1 MNGKFYLVGMMVL
14 VSLFTFSKVWIPNP
28 NIYLFLVDILITM
41 FIGKYYVEQNVCFFD
56 VIIYLFA
63 ANLFAYV
70 VIAFDKGISLASCF
84 SDIFTIGLLLVL
96 LETLG
101 GLRMWIRILKTP
113 FPHREGESTLKLFKE
128 RKKDIKALSA
138 LIKENN
144 IVGVCASW
152 GDGKSFVVDH
162 FYKKCARKNKD
173 DEKYDVIC
181 INVLAYKYK
190 EADRVLIERLDDILV
205 RHGIFSVGS
214 SELKNLLGHSFLG
227 AISST
232 IFKYFG
238 RGSSSSSVFESLK
251 SDLEKLSNPV
261 LIVFEDLERVGDVAY
276 ARQVLAMAHQM
287 ASDKCKIIF
296 EYDKNGFIDLG
307 LTPKYLEKFIPVEM
321 PITRVSYHSMAHLFW
336 KELRLKEVNFDVPS
350 QGDIEITK
358 NLKDILMN
366 LDMLLF
372 FDGEGLPNSLS
383 DAKKYYMSQYIEPF
397 FTSRKIKFFFE
408 ELKPFIQSRNLEQL
422 TFRQIHAALMLFFV
436 KHVRHDWYEQLD
448 GSLPLIDM
456 PLFTKPENLEEKE
469 GILDLFGYKLPCA
482 ALGKYTSIEIRHKQ
496 VCVEVYNE
504 EIDNMLAFLLG
515 KRISYLTRLQ
525 NILNDYRKFLKSN
538 SSDKEKN
545 FEEWLNSL
553 GHKNASG
560 SSSTQCIESIVKTL
574 YFYHGTR
581 EEWKKFVKLYRG
593 SSYYKCEIDVLL
605 LIILEWVS
613 YACVGKENVFNA
625 VLELFANA
633 EVKYFDKNYPIYEN
647 YKESLYAA
655 LSKIVWYYGSCN
667 EFGYND
673 DRLKKVK
680 QFMNNFGRG
689 ENFTYEIRV
698 LADLVKKLEEKVSNK
713 QENIY
718 MGSVIEFLNKNIEI
732 LGKYCNII
740 K

>member
-1 MNGKFYLVGMMVL
+1 MNGKFYLVGMMIL
-14 VSLFTFSKVWIPNP
+14 VSLFTFSKVWIPNL
-28 NIYLFLVDILITM
+28 NIYLFLVDILIAV

-70 VIAFDKGISLASCF
+70 VIAFDEGIILASCF
-84 SDIFTIGLLLVL
+84 SDIFTIGLLLIL

-101 GLRMWIRILKTP
+101 GLWMWIRILKTR
-113 FPHREGESTLKLFKE
+113 FPHRARESTLKLFKE
-128 RKKDIKALSA
+128 RKKDIKVLSA

-205 RHGIFSVGS
+205 RYGIFSVGS
-214 SELKNLLGHSFLG
+214 SELKNLLGYSFLG

-232 IFKYFG
+232 ILKYFG

-261 LIVFEDLERVGDVAY
+261 LIVFEDLERVGDVVY

-296 EYDKNGFIDLG
+296 EYDKKGFIDLG

-321 PITRVSYHSMAHLFW
+321 PITRVSYHSMAHRFW
-336 KELRLKEVNFDVPS
+336 KELKLKEVNFDMPS
-350 QGDIEITK
+350 QGDIKITK
-358 NLKDILMN
+358 NLKDILVN

-383 DAKKYYMSQYIEPF
+383 NAKKYYMSQYIEPF

-408 ELKPFIQSRNLEQL
+408 ELKPFIQSQNLEQF
-422 TFRQIHAALMLFFV
+422 TFRQIHTALVFFFV

-456 PLFTKPENLEEKE
+456 PLFTKLDNLEEKA
-469 GILDLFGYKLPCA
+469 GILDLLGYNLPCA
-482 ALGKYTSIEIRHKQ
+482 ALGKYTSIEIQYKN
-496 VCVEVYNE
+496 VCSEVYNE
-504 EIDNMLAFLLG
+504 EIDNMFAFLLG
-515 KRISYLTRLQ
+515 KRVSYLTGLQ
-525 NILNDYRKFLKSN
+525 KILNDYRRFLKSN

-545 FEEWLNSL
+545 FEIFLNSL
-553 GHKNASG
+553 YHKNASD
-560 SSSTQCIESIVKTL
+560 SNSTQCIENIVKAL

-581 EEWKKFVKLYRG
+581 EEWEKFVNLYRT
-593 SSYYKCEIDVLL
+593 SSRYKGEIDISL
-605 LIILEWVS
+605 LIVLAWVS
-613 YACVGKENVFNA
+613 YAYVGKENVFNA
-625 VLELFANA
+625 VLELFIDAKPN
-633 EVKYFDKNYPIYEN
+633 FFNTDSQIYEN
-647 YKESLYAA
+647 YKEGLYAA
-655 LSKIVWYYGSCN
+655 LCVIVQHYGSCN
-667 EFGYND
+667 EFGYNLE
-673 DRLKKVK
+673 RLKKVY
-680 QFMNNFGRG
+680 QFMNNFGKG
-689 ENFTYEIRV
+689 ANFDYEIGV
-698 LADLVKKLEEKVSNK
+698 LAELVKKLEEKVQNK
-713 QENIY
+713 QNNIY
-718 MGSVIEFLNKNIEI
+718 MGAVIKFLNKNIEI